1 MKIKNFNLCIA
12 CMHPLD
18 KDGSCAYCHFQQ
30 EGYQPIP
37 RCLRPGTE
45 LVGRYVLGKVLG
57 EGSFGITY
65 IAWDTLL
72 DTAVAIKEYFPSS
85 LASRHVGDGG
95 DHNVYI
101 YEKTEKRNY
110 QDNLQKYLDEAK
122 SLSAFSEL
130 DGIVSV
136 RDFFYANLTAYIVM
150 AYVEGVSMKAYV
162 EENGRIEG
170 DLFLEMLKPILY
182 SLAKVHE
189 TGVLHRDISPDNILI
204 TKENKMVLIDFG
216 AARKENISMTRS
228 MTVVFKQG
236 YSPEEQYRSHGKQG
250 AWSDIYALCAT
261 AYYALTGKRPDEA
274 IERVLEDEMQ
284 SLEDMPDIQLTDIQ
298 KRSFMKGIAVRPSE
312 RYQTVQELYEDLYV
326 RQDEKKPGVILS
338 YKKEMMVAVSLLLLL
353 AAVGIL
359 QWRIRATWAA
369 ETMSGQEKQLS
380 GTEKGS
386 DSKKQIN
393 GAEGNSG
400 ISVDDGNTNGF
411 DRTGTGGD
419 KGSVGEVN
427 DVTSTNAPILIMNSY
442 EGLTRSEAEQQ
453 IENGEDPGLQVVWE
467 EDYHDTVKK
476 GIVMKQS
483 IPADT
488 RYQMGEYTQL
498 ILTVSKG
505 IRKVTVPSV
514 SGMSRKQA
522 EKKLKNKKLKISVK
536 QERSSQ
542 VDKGMVIRQ
551 SIGKGKKVKEGTKI
565 TITVSSGMPEPART
579 PKPESQTP
587 RKTAKPK
594 DNPDEDFAGVI
605 P

>member
-1 MKIKNFNLCIA
+1 MKIKELNLCIA
-12 CMHPLD
+12 CMHPLEG
-18 KDGSCAYCHFQQ
+18 DGSCAYCHFQQ

-45 LVGRYVLGKVLG
+45 LAGRYVLGRVLG

-72 DTAVAIKEYFPSS
+72 DTVVAIKEYFPSN
-85 LASRHVGDGG
+85 LASRHVGDGE
-95 DHNVYI
+95 DYNVYI

-150 AYVEGVSMKAYV
+150 AYVEGVSLKTYV
-162 EENGRIEG
+162 EVNGRIEG
-170 DLFLEMLKPILY
+170 TLFLEMLKPILF

-261 AYYALTGKRPDEA
+261 AYYALTGRRPDEA

-284 SLEDMPDIQLTDIQ
+284 SLEDMPDIQLTDFQ
-298 KRSFMKGIAVRPSE
+298 KKSFMKGIAVRPDE
-312 RYQTVQELYEDLYV
+312 RYQTVQDLYHDLYV
-326 RQDEKKPGVILS
+326 GQDEKNLGVFLR
-338 YKKEMMVAVSLLLLL
+338 YQKKMIVAAFFLLIIM
-353 AAVGIL
+353 AIGMW
-359 QWRIRATWAA
+359 QWRIHAIRAAG
-369 ETMSGQEKQLS
+369 TMSGQEKQLS
-380 GTEKGS
+380 GAGTDGGGES
-386 DSKKQIN
+386 D
-393 GAEGNSG
+393 GM
-400 ISVDDGNTNGF
+400 VNT
-411 DRTGTGGD
+411 
-419 KGSVGEVN
+419 VGK
-427 DVTSTNAPILIMNSY
+427 TATPLLTMNFY
-442 EGLTRSEAEQQ
+442 EGMKRSEAEQQ
-453 IENGEDPGLQVVWE
+453 IENGEDLGLQVIWA

-476 GIVMKQS
+476 GMIMKQS
-483 IPADT
+483 IAAGT
-488 RYQMGEYTQL
+488 TYQMGEYTQL
-498 ILTVSKG
+498 VLTVSKG
-505 IRKVTVPSV
+505 VHTVTVPSV
-514 SGMSRKQA
+514 STISRKQA
-522 EKKLKNKKLKISVK
+522 EKKLKDKKLKVSVK
-536 QERSSQ
+536 QEKSSQ
-542 VDKGMVIRQ
+542 VDAGMVIRQ
-551 SIGKGKKVKEGTKI
+551 SIAKGKKVKEGTKI
-565 TITVSSGMPEPART
+565 TITVSSGMPEPTRT
-579 PKPESQTP
+579 PKSEPQTP
-587 RKTAKPK
+587 RKTEKPK
-594 DNPDEDFAGVI
+594 ENLDEDFAGVI